1 MFARVRFPSRVAKA
15 KNDFRRAPRGRG
27 RHTADNAAQ
36 RPRPACPRSSHAPS
50 SFPSPSAYRIPL
62 PDERLNVNIEL
73 EICLRSKNKTKNRL
87 VKPLDICIS
96 FYAQSS
102 VTREVPA
109 RACRPARAAAGGHAP
124 CPKPCPCR
132 RAAAVM
138 RQDVMPSWLM
148 RQQFKK
154 KQKLGGLRWRCPLR
168 PAPLVRRRAS
178 RLERSMIVDSYF
190 RLQLLTGGASS
201 IRDRVQTDPL

>member
-1 MFARVRFPSRVAKA
+1 M
-15 KNDFRRAPRGRG
+15 
-27 RHTADNAAQ
+27 
-36 RPRPACPRSSHAPS
+36 
-50 SFPSPSAYRIPL
+50 
-62 PDERLNVNIEL
+62 
-73 EICLRSKNKTKNRL
+73 RSKNKTKNRL

-102 VTREVPA
+102 VTRVPA

-148 RQQFKK
+148 RQQLKK

-178 RLERSMIVDSYF
+178 RLERSMIHISHRINVTCTALAAEERCTVAPRRRRSLVLSA
-190 RLQLLTGGASS
+190 RTTGPGPNSGERWGIGAPF
-201 IRDRVQTDPL
+201 PLACPVASVPCAYCASRFCCII